1 MQFDKNSFLK
11 TLKTQY
17 HKIYSLALT
26 YYKKGR
32 KLDNIHHLVV
42 AANVFHILK
51 EIKLDEE
58 VLIAASLLHDIGYS
72 KISQEK
78 RKTHWEKQVKR
89 DHMKYGAEISKKIL
103 IEINF
108 PKEKIQQV
116 SNIILEHDNPELGLP
131 LKSKEAKVLK
141 EADILWMT
149 TEKAFW
155 LDVKRRPDLIP
166 KDWLNILEKRFTKE
180 EAYTKYLKTKYSE
193 KKVKNFLKKMRKQL
207 GN

>member
-1 MQFDKNSFLK
+1 MQVTVKGLK
-11 TLKTQY
+11 PKY
-17 HKIYSLALT
+17 HKIYRLALP

-32 KLDNIHHLVV
+32 KLDNVHHLVV
-42 AANVFHILK
+42 AANVSHILK
-51 EIKLDEE
+51 EIELDEE
-58 VLIAASLLHDIGYS
+58 ILIAAALLHDVGYS

-103 IEINF
+103 IKINF

-116 SNIILEHDNPELGLP
+116 SNIILEHDNNELGLP
-131 LKSKEAKVLK
+131 IKSKEAKVLK

-149 TEKAFW
+149 TERAFW

-166 KDWLNILEKRFTKE
+166 EDWLNILEKRFTKE
-180 EAYTKYLKTKYSE
+180 KAYTKYLKTKYS
-193 KKVKNFLKKMRKQL
+193 KKRVKIFLKKMKKQL
-207 GN
+207 TRDSC